1 MLLIYCVWNIFS
13 LSSSLFLG
21 YYSASVFGISNI
33 LGLVICT
40 FPSLGTSAEW
50 RELFSWERIDSVCV
64 FVRDQTMANYSL
76 TLSTSRMCWQLI
88 LTLLFWFFQNGDFFP
103 DLPFIWSQSWWLRAW
118 SVNLIS
124 CAKLIPRWQ
133 RHPYPWKSFMA
144 ILKFAMKNK
153 KYPSIFL
160 DISIYTIYIS
170 YICVIVPY
178 PFC

>member
-1 MLLIYCVWNIFS
+1 MLLIYWVWKS
-13 LSSSLFLG
+13 YFLCLCTTVHL
-21 YYSASVFGISNI
+21 YF
-33 LGLVICT
+33 GLVICWGLVNCT
-40 FPSLGTSAEW
+40 LRSLGTSAEW

-76 TLSTSRMCWQLI
+76 TLSPSRMCWQLI
-88 LTLLFWFFQNGDFFP
+88 LTLLLWFFQNGNSPFFP

-118 SVNLIS
+118 SANLIS
-124 CAKLIPRWQ
+124 CVKLIPRWQ

-144 ILKFAMKNK
+144 ILKLAMKNK

-160 DISIYTIYIS
+160 DISYIYAL
-170 YICVIVPY
+170 VPY

>member
-88 LTLLFWFFQNGDFFP
+88 LTLLLWFFQNGATSVDMMTHLH
-103 DLPFIWSQSWWLRAW
+103 DESHDPFTWRLKIMTNRYMRNKRMKSNHINFYLHEQHEN
-118 SVNLIS
+118 VNET
-124 CAKLIPRWQ
+124 
-133 RHPYPWKSFMA
+133 H
-144 ILKFAMKNK
+144 
-153 KYPSIFL
+153 
-160 DISIYTIYIS
+160 
-170 YICVIVPY
+170 
-178 PFC
+178 

>member
-1 MLLIYCVWNIFS
+1 MLLIYCIWNIFS

-76 TLSTSRMCWQLI
+76 TLSPSRMCWQLI
-88 LTLLFWFFQNGDFFP
+88 LTLLLWFFQNGATSVDMMTHLHDNSFT
-103 DLPFIWSQSWWLRAW
+103 WWNNRMTHLHDDSKAW
-118 SVNLIS
+118 LAGTCELIAWKAIAWISVYMNNIS
-124 CAKLIPRWQ
+124 MIAFWYET
-133 RHPYPWKSFMA
+133 H
-144 ILKFAMKNK
+144 
-153 KYPSIFL
+153 
-160 DISIYTIYIS
+160 
-170 YICVIVPY
+170 
-178 PFC
+178 